1 MKVQVKKAFKGCSL
15 VTKNSKKTHKN
26 KHCMKFSLTP
36 NTSVQQ
42 VPKSPISKSMPAF
55 SVAPFFK
62 NVNPH
67 VRISKMVN
75 EHSIH

>member
-1 MKVQVKKAFKGCSL
+1 
-15 VTKNSKKTHKN
+15 
-26 KHCMKFSLTP
+26 MKFSLTP

-75 EHSIH
+75 EHNIH